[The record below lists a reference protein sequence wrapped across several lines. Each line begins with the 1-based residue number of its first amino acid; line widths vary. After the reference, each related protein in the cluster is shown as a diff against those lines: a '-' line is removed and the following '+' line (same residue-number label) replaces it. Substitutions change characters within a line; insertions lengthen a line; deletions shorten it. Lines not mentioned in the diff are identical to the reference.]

1 MHTKRTA
8 ASCQNRIL
16 FQTPA
21 GNHVFDI
28 PFFILECLG
37 GVVFIVAVAKPTL
50 VAHWAVRWLSI
61 LFIVVLPLAWAI
73 LFPQGSG
80 VEGAARL
87 ILAVPLVAT
96 NILLAFAAF
105 LRTRKR

>member
-1 MHTKRTA
+1 M
-8 ASCQNRIL
+8 

-28 PFFILECLG
+28 PFFVLECAG
-37 GVVFIVAVAKPTL
+37 AVVFILAVAKPTV
-50 VAHWAVRWLSI
+50 VAHWVVRWLSVI
-61 LFIVVLPLAWAI
+61 LIVVLPLAWAT

-96 NILLAFAAF
+96 NIMLAFAAF